1 MKIAAIFKD
10 NMILQRDKKVRVFGW
25 SEIADTLTISID
37 GVEVTADVAPSDNDL
52 SDASLSDDNFLLDN
66 GGSASNTS
74 G

>member
-37 GVEVTADVAPSDNDL
+37 GVEVTADVAP
-52 SDASLSDDNFLLDN
+52 
-66 GGSASNTS
+66 
-74 G
+74 